1 MFYFDYIWLLKIQ
14 DNFYKKEFYLNEGVK
29 EIEKLGGSRKFK
41 TYVVPSKFK
50 DDENAIEE
58 IKELFRIYKVDF
70 YEL

>member
-1 MFYFDYIWLLKIQ
+1 M
-14 DNFYKKEFYLNEGVK
+14 NEGVK